1 MNLKNEVVLLL
12 DVDNTLLDNDRVLT
26 DFTHY
31 IEDTIGYENN
41 KRYWDI
47 FIKLRDEI
55 GYADYLGALQLYRV
69 KYPHDPRL
77 LKISSYILNYPFANR
92 LFPKAL
98 EIIDQLKTWG
108 LVVIFS
114 DGDIIY
120 QPRKVESAGLF
131 NVANSNVLIYVHKEL
146 ALDDVE
152 RRYPAEHYILVDDK
166 IRILNSVKHSW
177 SRRVTTIFIR
187 QGHYALDPEVH
198 VKYPPPDLT
207 IEGLDEL
214 TTYGLEK
221 LIQLGKLIRS

>member
-1 MNLKNEVVLLL
+1 MKNEVVLLL

-98 EIIDQLKTWG
+98 EIIDQLKTC
-108 LVVIFS
+108 
-114 DGDIIY
+114 
-120 QPRKVESAGLF
+120 
-131 NVANSNVLIYVHKEL
+131 H
-146 ALDDVE
+146 
-152 RRYPAEHYILVDDK
+152 
-166 IRILNSVKHSW
+166 
-177 SRRVTTIFIR
+177 
-187 QGHYALDPEVH
+187 
-198 VKYPPPDLT
+198 
-207 IEGLDEL
+207 
-214 TTYGLEK
+214 
-221 LIQLGKLIRS
+221 